1 MVVIVAIEEH
11 RQRDS
16 LPRQS
21 RRQPRISKALFRP
34 QRYTRKSASTVRGT
48 SLAYYSAYWR
58 LSRAG
63 SRIGRFLAYAVSDTN
78 EVRMTNVAAD
88 LRYAIR
94 SLSRVPG
101 FAAVGI
107 LTLALGIGVNVAMFG
122 VVDTVL
128 LRPLP
133 YFEPDRLVAFTA
145 SDTRTGAEYDI
156 FGMPD
161 IEDLRAEK
169 ELFEGLAAYRTTTAV
184 LRGDETVERVKARQV
199 SGEFFQVMG
208 VRPQTGRWL
217 AQEER
222 PATVVLAHDF
232 WRRRFGADTS
242 VIGRTLELGDARHEI
257 VGVMPAGFDFP
268 AGADMWTP
276 IAVRPFMAQ
285 RGVRALQAV
294 GRLKAG
300 MAAADANIRMAAL
313 SNRMASDFPG
323 SHAAIQT
330 RIIVLHDALLGS
342 RKLPLV
348 VIFGAVVAILLIAVA
363 NVAALTSV
371 RGAQRRAEL
380 SIRASLGAGRRHIV
394 RLIVAESA
402 VLAVAG
408 GAAGLL
414 VAYVTLGAV
423 VPLIPE
429 GLPRTEDIALD
440 GRVIVFSVAVTAVTA
455 LLFGLLPARE
465 ASRFDPY
472 RSLKEETGGGIG
484 QARSPLRSV
493 LVAAQVAVTLVL
505 VTVAALLLNSF
516 ARLRMVDIG
525 IDTENVVT
533 FALQG
538 TVAAGSRTQA
548 TEYSRISDEV
558 LARLQSHPD
567 VRAAARSSVAPLRGF
582 SITGAF
588 RVEGATRNVSA
599 RAEDDA
605 SLNMVSADYFQTFR
619 ISLVAGRPFGVADRA
634 GAPDVILINETL
646 ARRFFAGNAI
656 GRRISIPGRGDR
668 YAEIVGIVRDVHQ
681 VSPGQAA
688 RPEVY
693 WPLAQSN
700 ETPWHFS
707 VRTVGSPSRL
717 MADIPGLVRSVNDRF
732 FADRLAT
739 ADHLVWEAVTE
750 ERFRTLLVSV
760 YSGLAVVLAIIGV
773 YGVIAFTVARRRR
786 EIGLRMAL
794 GAETGTIFRMI
805 VRQGFAPCLAGLVV
819 GTVASA
825 AVVRS
830 IRSLLFEV
838 SPGDPVT
845 LATAVILV
853 AAAGLFACSIPA
865 GRATRVDPFAALK
878 YE

>member
-1 MVVIVAIEEH
+1 MLTAILTRLRGLLQRGRVTREVDDELQFHVAMETESNIKQGMPLIEARRTALLALGGVE
-11 RQRDS
+11 QTKETIRDV
-16 LPRQS
+16 R
-21 RRQPRISKALFRP
+21 ALSVEGIW
-34 QRYTRKSASTVRGT
+34 Q
-48 SLAYYSAYWR
+48 
-58 LSRAG
+58 
-63 SRIGRFLAYAVSDTN
+63 DT
-78 EVRMTNVAAD
+78 
-88 LRYAIR
+88 RYAIR

-101 FAAVGI
+101 FATVGI
-107 LTLALGIGVNVAMFG
+107 LTLALGIGANVAMFG

-145 SDTRTGAEYDI
+145 SDTKTGAEYEI

-161 IEDLRAEK
+161 IEDLRAETA
-169 ELFEGLAAYRTTTAV
+169 LFEGPAAYQTTTAV
-184 LRGDETVERVKARQV
+184 LRRDETVERVKARQV
-199 SGEFFQVMG
+199 SGDFFQVLG
-208 VRPQTGRWL
+208 VRPQAGRWL
-217 AQEER
+217 ASEDP

-232 WRRRFGADTS
+232 WRRRFGADAN
-242 VIGRTLELGDARHEI
+242 VIGHTLELGDARHEI
-257 VGVMPAGFDFP
+257 VGVMPEGFDFP

-276 IAVRPFMAQ
+276 IVVRPFMAQ

-294 GRLKAG
+294 GRLKPG
-300 MAAADANIRMAAL
+300 TTAAEANIRMAAL
-313 SNRMASDFPG
+313 SKRMASDFPR

-330 RIIVLHDALLGS
+330 RVLPLHDVLLGGG
-342 RKLPLV
+342 KLPLV
-348 VIFGAVVAILLIAVA
+348 VIFAAVIAILLIAVA

-371 RGAQRRAEL
+371 RGTQRRAEL
-380 SIRASLGAGRRHIV
+380 SIRASLGAGRGHIV
-394 RLIVAESA
+394 RLIMAESA

-414 VAYVTLGAV
+414 VAYVTLRAV

-429 GLPRTEDIALD
+429 GLPRAEYVALD
-440 GRVIVFSVAVTAVTA
+440 GRVIMFAVVVTAVTA

-472 RSLKEETGGGIG
+472 RSLKEGTGGGIG

-516 ARLRMVDIG
+516 AHLRMVDIG

-548 TEYSRISDEV
+548 AEYSRISDEV

-567 VRAAARSSVAPLRGF
+567 ARAAARSSVAPLRGF

-588 RVEGATRNVSA
+588 RVEGATSNVSA

-605 SLNMVSADYFQTFR
+605 SLNMVSADYFQTFQ
-619 ISLVAGRPFGVADRA
+619 IPLVAGRPFGAADRA

-646 ARRFFAGNAI
+646 ARRFFDGNGI

-681 VSPGQAA
+681 VSPGQPA

-700 ETPWHFS
+700 ERPWHFS
-707 VRTVGSPSRL
+707 VRTVGSPTRL

-732 FADRLAT
+732 LPDRLST
-739 ADHLVWEAVTE
+739 AEQLIWEAVSE
-750 ERFRTLLVSV
+750 ERFRTLLVSA
-760 YSGLAVVLAIIGV
+760 YSSLAIVLAIVGV

-786 EIGLRMAL
+786 EIGLRLAL
-794 GAETGTIFRMI
+794 GAETSTIFRMI
-805 VRQGFAPCLAGLVV
+805 VRQGFAPCLAGLAV
-819 GTVASA
+819 GTMASA
-825 AVVRS
+825 AVVGLM
-830 IRSLLFEV
+830 RSLLFEV
-838 SPGDPVT
+838 SPWDPVT
-845 LATAVILV
+845 LATALILV
-853 AAAGLFACSIPA
+853 AVAGLVACSIPA
-865 GRATRVDPFAALK
+865 SRAARLDPLVALR